1 MEYTIDI
8 IGIAKKKIHVII
20 LFRTYNFKNKYN
32 VNGLSKYIK
41 YCSLNVIDI
50 KKVRIYNWQISTWI
64 KREFCYN

>member
-50 KKVRIYNWQISTWI
+50 KKVRIYD
-64 KREFCYN
+64 